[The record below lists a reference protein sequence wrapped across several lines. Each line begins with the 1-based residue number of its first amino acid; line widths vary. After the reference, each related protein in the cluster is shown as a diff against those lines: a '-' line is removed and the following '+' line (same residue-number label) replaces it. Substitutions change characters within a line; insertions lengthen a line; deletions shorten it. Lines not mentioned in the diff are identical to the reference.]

1 MKSPIQV
8 FSDELDFLIKN
19 GSSVDAFDL
28 PIDYIESLEVDVICS
43 TYIDNFDSEY
53 HGLHFLLK
61 VCVENDN
68 TEVFC
73 RIISGDGGVLI
84 QRSDFTK
91 NMKELLVGSDEN
103 WSYF

>member
-19 GSSVDAFDL
+19 GSTVDAFDL

-43 TYIDNFDSEY
+43 TYIDNFDSEC
-53 HGLHFLLK
+53 HGLHFVLK

-73 RIISGDGGVLI
+73 RITTGDGGVLI
-84 QRSDFTK
+84 DRTNFTK
-91 NMKELLVGSDEN
+91 SIKELLFKSYED